1 MNTSQSALWAFLGFA
16 ATGAVLACDFE
27 SITADEL
34 IARDTEAMGG
44 RAAIEAVEAV
54 EVSLHVNNSGIQ
66 SGWNLPRPRGRAGC
80 GSGRARVASKT
91 FDIYR
96 TR

>member
-1 MNTSQSALWAFLGFA
+1 MNTSQLALWAFLGFA
-16 ATGAVLACDFE
+16 DTGAVLACDFG

-54 EVSLHVNNSGIQ
+54 EVSLHVNNPEFEVDGICR
-66 SGWNLPRPRGRAGC
+66 GCVAGPDADRGRAT
-80 GSGRARVASKT
+80 GRV
-91 FDIYR
+91 
-96 TR
+96 